1 MQNNTF
7 SENLKRIRKE
17 KKFKQN
23 EVAEIIGVGK
33 STYCQYENGQREPDV
48 LKIIKLAQVLE
59 VSGDTL
65 LGIEQNEI
73 SNIKS
78 KKEISKEEIKQ
89 DIINNLNELNELG
102 YQKILERIEE
112 LKEVPKYQEKFSL
125 NKTKNVKTTTRK
137 IIVEAADGVIYDTPK
152 EYIQEIKEAN

>member
-1 MQNNTF
+1 MQNNNF

-17 KKFKQN
+17 KNFKQN

-48 LKIIKLAQVLE
+48 LKIIKLTQILG

-65 LGIEQNEI
+65 LGIEQNKD
-73 SNIKS
+73 SNIEP

-89 DIINNLNELNELG
+89 DIVNNLNQLNELG
-102 YQKILERIEE
+102 CQKVLERIEE
-112 LKEVPKYQEKFSL
+112 LKEVPKYQKKENNEILEK
-125 NKTKNVKTTTRK
+125 
-137 IIVEAADGVIYDTPK
+137 
-152 EYIQEIKEAN
+152 IKKGLKGTHKRDLEHLKKLEKANQLQKDAL